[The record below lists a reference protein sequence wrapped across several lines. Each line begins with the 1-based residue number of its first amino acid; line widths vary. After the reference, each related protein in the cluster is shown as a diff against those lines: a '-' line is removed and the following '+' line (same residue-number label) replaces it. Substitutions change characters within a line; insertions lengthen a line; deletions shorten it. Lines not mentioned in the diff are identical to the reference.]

1 MDVTEKR
8 IVRRTIAARES
19 VGQRRPRQ
27 VVHRRASGVSAKG
40 RPKFELG
47 KRWIAGGVS
56 AVVLAMVLTLGL
68 LVWRSGLFD
77 VGHVRVQGNS
87 EIQTSAIIG
96 RTGLLGANMFTLDLA
111 ATAAE
116 LKKVPQIAS
125 ATLQRQWPNTVRIVV
140 KERQPWGTWE
150 QAGVQYT
157 IDRDGV
163 VLKAI
168 AAEPGAPLVRSS
180 EQTSL
185 RIGDRVD
192 YQAVEAAAELFDQL
206 PKTVGINA
214 TEVAFIAGKGVQVT
228 TAEGRTALFG
238 DSSSIAYKLS
248 VWAALA
254 QDAKA
259 KNINYTTVDLR
270 FGNRPVLD

>member
-1 MDVTEKR
+1 MTERR
-8 IVRRTIAARES
+8 IVRRSGTRRET
-19 VGQRRPRQ
+19 VGKRRPRQ
-27 VVHRRASGVSAKG
+27 VVRRKSAGVSS
-40 RPKFELG
+40 RRSRNFQLT
-47 KRWIAGGVS
+47 KRWIAAGVS
-56 AVVLAMVLTLGL
+56 AVFIATVFTLGL
-68 LVWRSGLFD
+68 MVWRSGVFD

-96 RTGLLGANMFTLDLA
+96 RTGLMGANMFTVDLTGVA
-111 ATAAE
+111 ANLE
-116 LKKVPQIAS
+116 KIPQIAS
-125 ATLQRQWPNTVRIVV
+125 ATLERQWPNTIRVVV

-163 VLKAI
+163 VLKAMP
-168 AAEPGAPLVRSS
+168 AEAGKPMVRSS

-185 RIGDRVD
+185 RVGDRVD

-238 DSSSIAYKLS
+238 DSSSIAYKLA

-270 FGNRPVLD
+270 YGNRPVLQ

>member
-1 MDVTEKR
+1 MTEKR
-8 IVRRTIAARES
+8 IVRRTTPRGQT
-19 VGQRRPRQ
+19 VGERRPRQ
-27 VVHRRASGVSAKG
+27 VVHRRSTGVKAEQ
-40 RPKFELG
+40 RPKFELR
-47 KRWIAGGVS
+47 KRWVVAGIT
-56 AVVLAMVLTLGL
+56 AVCVAMVFTLGIM
-68 LVWRSGLFD
+68 VWRSGLFD

-96 RTGLLGANMFTLDLA
+96 RTGVLGANMFTLNLTGA
-111 ATAAE
+111 KSNLE
-116 LKKVPQIAS
+116 KIPQIAS
-125 ATLQRQWPNTVRIVV
+125 ASLERQWPNSIRVVV

-157 IDRDGV
+157 IDREGV
-163 VLKAI
+163 VLKI
-168 AAEPGAPLVRSS
+168 GPAESGKPLVRSS
-180 EQTSL
+180 EQTSR
-185 RIGDRVD
+185 RIGERID

-238 DSSSIAYKLS
+238 DSSSIAYKLA

-270 FGNRPVLD
+270 YGNRPVLE

>member
-1 MDVTEKR
+1 VTEKR
-8 IVRRTIAARES
+8 IVRRSVTKRET
-19 VGQRRPRQ
+19 VGARRPRQ
-27 VVHRRASGVSAKG
+27 VVRRKSAGVSSPRG
-40 RPKFELG
+40 PKFQLS
-47 KRWIAGGVS
+47 KRWIAAGVS
-56 AVVLAMVLTLGL
+56 AVFIATVFTLGL
-68 LVWRSGLFD
+68 MVWRSGVFD

-87 EIQTSAIIG
+87 EIQASAIIG
-96 RTGLLGANMFTLDLA
+96 RTDLMGANMFTLDLTA
-111 ATAAE
+111 ATSSLE
-116 LKKVPQIAS
+116 KIPQIAS
-125 ATLQRQWPNTVRIVV
+125 AKLERQWPNTIRVVV

-163 VLKAI
+163 VLKATP
-168 AAEPGAPLVRSS
+168 AQPGSPLVRSS

-185 RIGDRVD
+185 VIGQHVD

-238 DSSSIAYKLS
+238 DSSSIAYKLA

-270 FGNRPVLD
+270 YGNRPVLQ